1 MVAVNRK
8 HLEKASQSKNHNPN
22 KPENDLDLIDDDDN
36 LEDDLCDE
44 GDSFRLVD
52 DVRSQTKRKRRIT
65 LTNAKTVV
73 DFLKSG
79 EFKKLKSFIDEI
91 KATVDKTETTRT
103 QKGDET
109 EVLPDAF
116 ESLNA
121 RMKAKDD
128 KLYKQLMV
136 KLYDSHPK
144 KEEFQSVSVK
154 KSLIV
159 RLKKVK
165 KNENPVIKDLVNWA
179 LDRFLKTVEPPVQKA
194 KTSKK

>member
-1 MVAVNRK
+1 MSPVK
-8 HLEKASQSKNHNPN
+8 IKPPPKPSK
-22 KPENDLDLIDDDDN
+22 LDDD
-36 LEDDLCDE
+36 LEDDLYDK
-44 GDSFRLVD
+44 GDSFRLAD
-52 DVRSQTKRKRRIT
+52 NVRSQTKRKRCIT
-65 LTNAKTVV
+65 LANAKTVV

-91 KATVDKTETTRT
+91 EKTVGAAEKIRI

-109 EVLPDAF
+109 EALSDAF

-121 RMKAKDD
+121 RMKAKDG

-144 KEEFQSVSVK
+144 KEEFQNVSVK
-154 KSLIV
+154 KSLIE

-165 KNENPVIKDLVNWA
+165 ENENPVIKDLVNWA
-179 LDRFLKTVEPPVQKA
+179 LDRFLKTVEPSIQKA